1 MFCICFQSQAENKRR
16 NMTGILLNADKTNA
30 FRHNLRKGKMAVDG
44 DENGTT
50 DGIQF
55 FITRCLHI
63 KPLIVIFV
71 ARLTRLSTLKAWIMT
86 AYQIPQYASRLKMN

>member
-1 MFCICFQSQAENKRR
+1 
-16 NMTGILLNADKTNA
+16 MTGILLNADKTNA
-30 FRHNLRKGKMAVDG
+30 FRHNLRKGEMAVDC
-44 DENGTT
+44 DNNGTA
-50 DGIQF
+50 DGILF

-86 AYQIPQYASRLKMN
+86 TYQILQYASRLKIN